1 MSGRAAVS
9 IRLRR
14 SIAVLAM
21 ALPFFLGPVSG
32 TARAASVFE
41 IDPAHSSIGFSIRH
55 IFTMVPG
62 RFGKFSATISYDE
75 SAPEKSSALIT
86 IDATSVT
93 TDNDKRDGHLRS
105 PDFFNVEKF
114 PTLTFKSTKVEKTD
128 QKNVYKVTGD
138 FTMLGVTK
146 PVTVQVEVLGI
157 GPDGF
162 GNTKG
167 GFQVTGSLNRK
178 DFGMVWNKALDTG
191 NTLLGDEVKFQVS
204 IEAVKKVS

>member
-1 MSGRAAVS
+1 
-9 IRLRR
+9 
-14 SIAVLAM
+14 M
-21 ALPFFLGPVSG
+21 ALPLFLGLISG
-32 TARAASVFE
+32 DARAASVFE
-41 IDPAHSSIGFSIRH
+41 IDSAHSSIGFSIRH
-55 IFTMVPG
+55 LFTMVPG
-62 RFGKFSATISYDE
+62 RFDKFSASFAYDE
-75 SAPEKSSALIT
+75 GAPENSSAAFT
-86 IDATSVT
+86 IDAASVN
-93 TDNDKRDGHLRS
+93 TDNTKRDGHLRN

-128 QKNVYKVTGD
+128 QRNVYKVTGD

-146 PVTVQVEVLGI
+146 PVTVQVEVVGI

-167 GFQVTGSLNRK
+167 GFQVTGSINRK

-204 IEAVKKVS
+204 IEAVKKVT

>member
-1 MSGRAAVS
+1 MLCSTLLPS
-9 IRLRR
+9 RLRR

-21 ALPFFLGPVSG
+21 ALPLVLGLAAG
-32 TARAASVFE
+32 AARAASVFE
-41 IDPAHSSIGFSIRH
+41 IDAAHTSIGFSVRH
-55 IFTMVPG
+55 LFTMVPG
-62 RFGKFSATISYDE
+62 RFEKFSATINYDE
-75 SAPEKSSALIT
+75 TSPEKSTTAFT
-86 IDATSVT
+86 IDAASVS

-105 PDFFNVEKF
+105 SDFFNVEKF
-114 PTLTFKSTKVEKTD
+114 PTLTFRSTKVEKTL
-128 QKNVYKVTGD
+128 QKNVYNVTGD

-146 PVTVQVEVLGI
+146 PVTVQVEVVGI

-178 DFGMVWNKALDTG
+178 EFGMIWNKALDA
-191 NTLLGDEVKFQVS
+191 NNALLGDEVKFQVS